1 MVKKGKKEKKVK
13 GAEKTAAKM
22 EKKVSKR
29 SKREEEDLEALIAE
43 FQALDSKKTQV
54 VETACP
60 PPSPRLNA
68 SLSVH
73 PEKDELIL
81 FGGEYF
87 NGQKTFLYSDLFF
100 YNIKKNSWTKADV
113 PNPPPR
119 RCAHQAVVVSQAGGQ
134 LWVFG
139 GEFAS
144 PDGEQFYHY
153 KDLWVLHLAT
163 KTWEQ
168 IKATGGPSGR
178 SGHRMVACK
187 RQLVVFGGFHEST
200 RDYVYYND
208 VYTFNLD
215 TFTWAR
221 IAPSGT
227 APSPRSGCQMT
238 TTPEGGIIIYGGY
251 SKVKV
256 KKDVDKGSNH
266 TDMFL
271 LKNEGKEGKDKW
283 AWSRMNSAGVRPT
296 PRSGFSLAVG
306 PNNRTVLFGGVY
318 DEEDDESLEGDF
330 YNDMYFYDMGKN
342 RWFTGQLKGPKTEK
356 KKRRREKKAEEEGA
370 GGEPGVETEALQEP
384 VEIVKEIVGED
395 GTVMT
400 IKQVISPPSAQGGVS
415 DLESEEEE
423 EGSEAGG
430 AEVAMVEPCPR
441 SNAMTTVKHGVL
453 YVYGGMFEVGDRL
466 FTLNDLY
473 SVDLHKMDE
482 WKVLVEMDPKT
493 QEWLEESDSE
503 GSSDESDEGATGG
516 DDEED
521 ESDDSEEESEEG
533 EENDHPPVKP
543 GEEYGDYL
551 SRTEQYW
558 VKVSRAN
565 MGPEAKEKKVVKVAR
580 AMAKV
585 LYDGLV

>member
-187 RQLVVFGGFHEST
+187 RQLVIFGGFHEST

-238 TTPEGGIIIYGGY
+238 TTPEGAIIIYGGY

-256 KKDVDKGSNH
+256 KKDVDKGSHH

-271 LKNEGKEGKDKW
+271 LKNEGKEGQDKW
-283 AWSRMNSAGVRPT
+283 AWSRINSAGVRPT

-330 YNDMYFYDMGKN
+330 YNDMYFYDMVKN

-356 KKRRREKKAEEEGA
+356 KKRRRDKKAEEEGA
-370 GGEPGVETEALQEP
+370 GGEAGVERVAPQEP

-400 IKQVISPPSAQGGVS
+400 IKQVISPPSAQGGAS
-415 DLESEEEE
+415 DSESEEEE

-430 AEVAMVEPCPR
+430 AEAATVEPCPR

-466 FTLNDLY
+466 FTLNDFY

-521 ESDDSEEESEEG
+521 DSDDSEEESKEG

-551 SRTEQYW
+551 SRTEEYW

>member
-29 SKREEEDLEALIAE
+29 SKREE
-43 FQALDSKKTQV
+43 
-54 VETACP
+54 
-60 PPSPRLNA
+60 
-68 SLSVH
+68 
-73 PEKDELIL
+73 
-81 FGGEYF
+81 
-87 NGQKTFLYSDLFF
+87 TFLYSDLFF

-256 KKDVDKGSNH
+256 KKDVDKGSHH

-356 KKRRREKKAEEEGA
+356 KKRRRDKKAEEEGAGGEPGVETEALQEPVEIVKEIVGEDGTVMTIKQGPKTEKKKRRRDKKAEEEGA

>member
-256 KKDVDKGSNH
+256 KKDVDKGSHH

-271 LKNEGKEGKDKW
+271 LKNEGKEGQDKW

-330 YNDMYFYDMGKN
+330 YNDMYFYDMVKN

-356 KKRRREKKAEEEGA
+356 KKRRRDKKAEEEGA
-370 GGEPGVETEALQEP
+370 GGEPGVETEAPQEP

-400 IKQVISPPSAQGGVS
+400 IKQVISPPSAQGGAS
-415 DLESEEEE
+415 DSESEEEE
-423 EGSEAGG
+423 GSKAGG
-430 AEVAMVEPCPR
+430 AEAAMVEPCPR
-441 SNAMTTVKHGVL
+441 SNAMTTVKHGIL

-543 GEEYGDYL
+543 GEEYADYL

>member
-1 MVKKGKKEKKVK
+1 MLPRAAYWRK
-13 GAEKTAAKM
+13 AEAL
-22 EKKVSKR
+22 
-29 SKREEEDLEALIAE
+29 EDLEWCSNP
-43 FQALDSKKTQV
+43 LD
-54 VETACP
+54 
-60 PPSPRLNA
+60 
-68 SLSVH
+68 
-73 PEKDELIL
+73 I
-81 FGGEYF
+81 
-87 NGQKTFLYSDLFF
+87 
-100 YNIKKNSWTKADV
+100 
-113 PNPPPR
+113 
-119 RCAHQAVVVSQAGGQ
+119 VVSQAGGQ

-168 IKATGGPSGR
+168 IK
-178 SGHRMVACK
+178 
-187 RQLVVFGGFHEST
+187 
-200 RDYVYYND
+200 DYVYYND

-221 IAPSGT
+221 ISPPPEPLPPLALAVRCPPHQKGASSSTGDTLKWRFQFSQGHQYYQGPDASADSRVVFGTLLVPSGRGT
-227 APSPRSGCQMT
+227 LSGELCKD
-238 TTPEGGIIIYGGY
+238 PA
-251 SKVKV
+251 KV
-256 KKDVDKGSNH
+256 KKDVDKGSHH

-271 LKNEGKEGKDKW
+271 LKNEGKEGQDKW

-356 KKRRREKKAEEEGA
+356 KERRRDKKAKEEGA
-370 GGEPGVETEALQEP
+370 GGEPGVGTEAPQEP

-400 IKQVISPPSAQGGVS
+400 IKQVISPPSAQGGAS
-415 DLESEEEE
+415 DSESKEEE

-430 AEVAMVEPCPR
+430 ADAAMVEPCPR

-453 YVYGGMFEVGDRL
+453 YVYGGMFGVGDQL

-503 GSSDESDEGATGG
+503 GLSDESDEGATGG

-521 ESDDSEEESEEG
+521 ESDVSEEESEEG

-543 GEEYGDYL
+543 GEEYADYL

-558 VKVSRAN
+558 VKVSRVN
-565 MGPEAKEKKVVKVAR
+565 MGPEAKEKVVKVAR